1 MKQHIAGV
9 GNSVAKCEKS
19 TDEVMKIKQ
28 SVRKH

>member
-19 TDEVMKIKQ
+19 TEEDKA